1 MSNKITYFLAAILL
15 ITLFVTC
22 VLSVKDGALTFDEK
36 AHLPAGYSYL
46 VKQDYR
52 LNPEH
57 PPLAKD
63 LSAIPLLF
71 QDINFPEESS
81 SWKEGSKGT
90 WWVQFNF
97 GDELLYQSG
106 NNADQMIFWG
116 KIPMIFLLIILGLF
130 LFKWTRELRGNK
142 TALLVL
148 TLFSFSPTFIAHGR
162 LVTTDVAAALG
173 IVISTYY
180 YLKFLKNSTKKNIL
194 LAGIAIGI
202 SMLFKFSLILLL
214 PFFAIITL
222 LFAWLKSRKEEK
234 PLIKNIFKYVFL
246 AVMVAIIAVVFV
258 IWPVYHVNMMK
269 YPPELQQQEAR
280 AWLETTTVPDPLINL
295 NLWMTENP
303 VTRPVSQYLLGL
315 LMATNRTATGN
326 TTYFLGTVSAAGW
339 WYYFPVVYFLKVPLA
354 FHILLL
360 FSVLTTALFIRKDF
374 YKKMKDIIWRN
385 FTEFSMIIFIL
396 IYLGTSITGSLNIGI
411 RHLLPIFPFLYI
423 LTSIKARD
431 SIGKIRKPLLRKG
444 VIAFV
449 IILLIWYVSTSL
461 MIFPHYLTFFN
472 WSVGGAENGYKYVVD
487 SNLDW
492 GQDFKRLEKWIEEE
506 KIDKIYLDYF
516 GGANPEYYLG
526 EKYVRWDGKNPPEEF
541 PRGNYIAIS
550 ASQIQGGRGI
560 AAPDYDQPTDFYMWL
575 NDEKLVKTIG
585 NSIFVYY
592 VE

>member
-22 VLSVKDGALTFDEK
+22 ILSVKDDALTFDEK

-116 KIPMIFLLIILGLF
+116 KIPMIFLLMILGLF

-258 IWPVYHVNMMK
+258 IWPVYHVNMIK

-303 VTRPVSQYLLGL
+303 VTRPISQYLLGL

-326 TTYFLGTVSAAGW
+326 TTYFLGMVSAAGW

-423 LTSIKARD
+423 LTSIKVRD